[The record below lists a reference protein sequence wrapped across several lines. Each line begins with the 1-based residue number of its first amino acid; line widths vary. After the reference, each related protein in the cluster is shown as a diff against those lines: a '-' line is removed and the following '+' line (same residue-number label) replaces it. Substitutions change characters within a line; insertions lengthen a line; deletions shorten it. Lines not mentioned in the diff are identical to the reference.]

1 MIFTLPQTI
10 ESSSVHFNARTS
22 FVEKTEMKAIMKSLP
37 LRSFLFILPL
47 LLLFSG
53 CKRDKFKEGLLAIKP
68 CHFLEDKKFEE
79 LVIEVCYIDGYKP
92 EQASLDNLKSFL
104 EERLNKP
111 DGISFSYKSIPSPG
125 NSVYDQT
132 DLEDIEE
139 DYRTQF
145 SKRKK
150 LTVWMFFA
158 DAPYS
163 NPGTLGL
170 QYGTTSCAVFEK
182 TVMDNSG
189 GIGEPNQVVL
199 ETTVEEHEFG
209 HLLGLVD
216 AGTPMVSAHAENHQH
231 CNNSNCLMYYAVE
244 TLDILS
250 NLTGGEVPRLDENCI
265 VDLQANGGK

>member
-1 MIFTLPQTI
+1 M
-10 ESSSVHFNARTS
+10 ES
-22 FVEKTEMKAIMKSLP
+22 IMRP
-37 LRSFLFILPL
+37 LLHHSFLFLVVFVLI
-47 LLLFSG
+47 FSG
-53 CKRDKFKEGLLAIKP
+53 CKRDNYKEGLFAIKP
-68 CHFLEDKKFEE
+68 CDFLEDKKYEE
-79 LVIEVCYIDGYKP
+79 LVIEVCYVDGYKP
-92 EQASLDNLKSFL
+92 EQASLDNLKAFL
-104 EERLNKP
+104 EGRLNKR

-189 GIGEPNQVVL
+189 GIGEPSQVVL

-209 HLLGLVD
+209 HLMGLVD
-216 AGTPMVSAHAENHQH
+216 AGTPMVTAHASNVQH
-231 CNNSNCLMYYAVE
+231 CDNSNCLMYYAVE
-244 TLDILS
+244 TLDILA
-250 NLTGGEVPRLDENCI
+250 NLAGGEIPSLDQNCI
-265 VDLQANGGK
+265 ADLQANGGK